1 MRSGGVWFAFL
12 GDGRERWGG
21 CGLVR
26 SACSRAVC
34 AGVRGRLIATM
45 RGTGCRILLGL
56 VRNVHKAYFSWY
68 VEVYSL
74 EHPFITY
81 K

>member
-1 MRSGGVWFAFL
+1 LRSVAVWFGFL
-12 GDGRERWGG
+12 AGGRGTWPG
-21 CGLVR
+21 CGSVR
-26 SACSRAVC
+26 RACSRAVC
-34 AGVRGRLIATM
+34 VAVRGRLIATM

-56 VRNVHKAYFSWY
+56 NKNVHKAYFSWY